1 MDQRTTPE
9 YDKWL
14 SSLRDED
21 VLEITAQ
28 IEDLTAA
35 ERLQATGLPKS
46 SPHIRSVGH
55 RVSEVKVYGRGPGYR
70 GYFTIFGG
78 TLVLLCGG
86 RKDSQTE
93 DIRRAKRIARR
104 TRA

>member
-1 MDQRTTPE
+1 MDQRTTLE

-14 SSLRDED
+14 SSLRDEE

-28 IEDLTAA
+28 IEDLIAD
-35 ERLQATGLPKS
+35 ERLLATGLPKS
-46 SPHIRSVGH
+46 SPHIRSLGD
-55 RVSEVKVYGRGPGYR
+55 RVSEVKTYGRGAGYR
-70 GYFTIFGG
+70 AYFTIFGG

-93 DIRRAKRIARR
+93 DVKRAKRIARR
-104 TRA
+104 IHA

>member
-28 IEDLTAA
+28 VWDLIAA
-35 ERLQATGLPKS
+35 ERLLPTGLPRS
-46 SPHIRSVGH
+46 SPHIRSGGDRDSEIKMYGHGAGH
-55 RVSEVKVYGRGPGYR
+55 RA
-70 GYFTIFGG
+70 YFTIFGG

-93 DIRRAKRIARR
+93 DIKRAKRIAKRIH
-104 TRA
+104 A

>member
-1 MDQRTTPE
+1 MDQRTTSE

-28 IEDLTAA
+28 VEDVTVA
-35 ERLQATGLPKS
+35 ERLLPTGLPKS
-46 SPHIRSVGH
+46 SPHIRSVGD
-55 RVSEVKVYGRGPGYR
+55 RVSEVKMYGRGPGYR
-70 GYFTIFGG
+70 AYFTIFGD

-93 DIRRAKRIARR
+93 DIKRAKRIAKRIH
-104 TRA
+104 A